1 MNHIFAVRT
10 VTDCVSQGLFFPSY
24 PRTNHNSSRPDV
36 MRRCT
41 LRMCSEYGLL
51 AMLTI
56 CTSAFL
62 KPFCELHFATVLKA
76 HFSHQFSHGFIHF
89 LGACNRLC
97 GEAALAMVQTNNRLN
112 DGNNAAKL

>member
-10 VTDCVSQGLFFPSY
+10 VTDCVSQRLFFPSC
-24 PRTNHNSSRPDV
+24 PRTNRNSSRPAV

-62 KPFCELHFATVLKA
+62 KPFCKLHLGTVLKA
-76 HFSHQFSHGFIHF
+76 HFFSWISKHF
-89 LGACNRLC
+89 LGAWNRLC
-97 GEAALAMVQTNNRLN
+97 VGRQLSLWFKRTT
-112 DGNNAAKL
+112 D